1 MRLAFFSPFH
11 PQPSGISDYSEEIL
25 PYLARYAE
33 LDIFFDAPPTNQKL
47 VQHFA
52 AYPIAQFSSVQQ
64 KQTRRYATCL
74 YQMGNSTFHSAIYE
88 TLRQYPG
95 ITVLHEHLLH
105 NFFLTT
111 TGGEGNWAGYWREL
125 AYNTNP
131 AFMNNVPP
139 ATPVFSPSLPLAQ
152 RVIDLSL
159 GLIVHSRD
167 MARRVLR
174 DAPRARVAVVP
185 MGMPLG
191 PPPVDRDEQAAI
203 RLKLDL
209 SIQPYIVGIF
219 GQLSHHKRVEVV
231 LQAFARLRQQ
241 QQDAV
246 CLVVG
251 RNIGEY
257 DIPYMLRKL
266 GLDSSSV
273 VVTGYVSQEA
283 LGDYIRAVDTWVNL
297 RYPTYGETSAA
308 TLRLMAHGKP
318 VIVSD
323 VATFA
328 DLPDIACVK
337 VGVNAAEVE
346 LLYQYLLFLAQR
358 PEVRERLGVNA
369 WHYIQN
375 RHAPDKVARQMIE
388 AVKNILA
395 AVEKGDRRG
404 YLWMISQQE
413 EMHH

>member
-33 LDIFFDAPPTNQKL
+33 LDLFFDEPPTNTEL

-52 AYPIAQFSSVQQ
+52 AYLITEFSTVR
-64 KQTRRYATCL
+64 QTRRYAACL
-74 YQMGNSTFHSAIYE
+74 YQMGNSTFHTSVYA
-88 TLRQYPG
+88 TLREYPG

-125 AYNTNP
+125 AYNTDP
-131 AFMNNVPP
+131 AFMNGVPP
-139 ATPVFSPSLPLAQ
+139 ETSVFSPYLPLAR

-159 GLIVHSRD
+159 GLIVHSRE

-174 DAPRARVAVVP
+174 DAPQARVAVVP

-191 PPPVDRDEQAAI
+191 PPPANKDEQAAI
-203 RLKLDL
+203 RLKLNL
-209 SIQPYIVGIF
+209 PMEPYIVGIF
-219 GQLSHHKRVEVV
+219 GQLSHHKRIEVV
-231 LQAFARLRQQ
+231 LQAFALLRQQ
-241 QQDAV
+241 QPNAV

-257 DIPYMLRKL
+257 DMSHMLRKL

-273 VVTGYVSQEA
+273 IITGYVSQEV
-283 LGDYIRAVDTWVNL
+283 LGDYIRAVDVWVNL
-297 RYPTYGETSAA
+297 RYPSYGETSAA

-337 VGVNAAEVE
+337 VGVNAAETE
-346 LLYQYLLFLAQR
+346 LLYRYLLFLAQR
-358 PEVRERLGVNA
+358 PEVREQLGANA
-369 WHYIQN
+369 WRYAQDQHM
-375 RHAPDKVARQMIE
+375 PDKVARQMIE
-388 AVKNILA
+388 AVENILA

-404 YLWMISQQE
+404 HLWTISQKE
-413 EMHH
+413 RVHP